1 MELYVKLDEI
11 LEACGW
17 TRKKLAEETQLRPN
31 VISEICNHQRTTYNR
46 EHIGRIAKVLGI
58 TDMNELFEF
67 RD

>member
-11 LEACGW
+11 LEDRGW
-17 TRKKLAEETQLRPN
+17 TRKKLAEETNLRPN
-31 VISEICNHQRTTYNR
+31 IISEIYNHQRTTYNR
-46 EHIGRIAKVLGI
+46 EHIARIAKVLGI